1 MRVIENLDEMIQTA
15 RGWLTRGSVGFVPIM
30 NGPSLHAGHRA
41 LLSTIRE
48 HCEIT
53 VVCLLRTPLLFDASS
68 DEPGAAHGPEADPH
82 LLADSDI
89 DVIFMPHHEELFPP
103 DFATPIDIIGPMRD
117 PLLHF
122 NNNPGALREFAT
134 IFGLLLLIV
143 RPDITFL
150 GQKDA
155 QQAAIIHKI
164 IHDLHIDVSLHIIPT
179 AREKNGLALSSR
191 NALLTR
197 AEHDAATVLYQSL
210 LQCKLHIEQGER
222 MAHSLAQV
230 VRQEIANSP
239 YLELLNLA
247 ICDPRSLQPRERV
260 VPGTLLALKARVG
273 SYYFV
278 DNILWMS
285 DGSWRI

>member
-68 DEPGAAHGPEADPH
+68 DEPDTTHGPEADPC

-89 DVIFMPHHEELFPP
+89 DVLFMPRHEELFPP

-117 PLLHF
+117 PLLNF

-179 AREKNGLALSSR
+179 TREKNGLATSSR
-191 NALLTR
+191 NTLLTEVER
-197 AEHDAATVLYQSL
+197 NAATVLYYSL
-210 LQCKLHIEQGER
+210 LQCKQHIEQGEH
-222 MAHSLAQV
+222 MALSLAQI
-230 VRQEIANSP
+230 VRREIANNP
-239 YLELLNLA
+239 YVELLNLA
-247 ICDPRSLQPRERV
+247 ICDPRSLQPYERV
-260 VPGTLLALKARVG
+260 MPGTLFALKARVG
-273 SYYFV
+273 SYYFI
-278 DNILWMS
+278 DNILWMP
-285 DGSWRI
+285 DGNWRL